1 MVFNDEIETL
11 LNKALYYGAKG
22 DFTKVIKYLKRV
34 LQLNT
39 DRFQIWDLLSKNYFL
54 IGDYGQAGLCKA
66 MADELKNRDK
76 KEKRSQQLYV

>member
-1 MVFNDEIETL
+1 MVFNDEIEIL

-54 IGDYGQAGLCKA
+54 TGDYERAGFCRA
-66 MADELKNRDK
+66 RADELKSREK